1 MKAVLQRVSSA
12 SVTIS
17 EKIVAQIDNGLLVL
31 VGIEDADTQE
41 DIYWICQKIVNLRIF
56 ADENNVMNLS
66 VKDIQG
72 GIIVVSQ
79 FTLHA
84 NTKKGNRP
92 SYIKASKP
100 EIAIPLYENF
110 VQQMELEL
118 GKRIQTGEFGAD
130 MKVAL
135 VNDGPV
141 TIIIDSKNKNP

>member
-12 SVTIS
+12 SVTIL

-31 VGIEDADTQE
+31 VGIEDADSQE
-41 DIYWICQKIVNLRIF
+41 DINWLCQKIVNLRIF
-56 ADENNVMNLS
+56 GDENGVMNLS
-66 VKDIQG
+66 VKDSQG

-110 VQQMELEL
+110 VQQMELDL
-118 GKRIQTGEFGAD
+118 GKKIQTGKFGAD

-141 TIIIDSKNKNP
+141 TIIIDSKNK

>member
-1 MKAVLQRVSSA
+1 MKAVLQRVSKA
-12 SVTIS
+12 SVEINS
-17 EKIVAQIDNGLLVL
+17 SIVANINFGLLVL
-31 VGIEDADTQE
+31 VGIEDADSQE
-41 DIYWICQKIVNLRIF
+41 DINWLSQKIVNLRIF
-56 ADENNVMNLS
+56 GDENDVMNLS

-72 GIIVVSQ
+72 EIIVVSQ

-110 VQQMELEL
+110 VRQIELEL
-118 GKRIQTGEFGAD
+118 GKKIQTGKFGAD

-141 TIIIDSKNKNP
+141 TIIIDSKNKE